1 MKNINKLLILFFL
14 AFAAQSI
21 FISCKKDNASDH
33 GVRLIKYVRVTNPES
48 SDSLL
53 VGANQGNLIA
63 IMGENLQGAQKLW
76 FNDRPASLTPT
87 YMTSTTILVRVPV
100 PIPTEITN
108 KIKIL
113 FSDGD
118 SLLYE
123 FQVQISKPTI
133 TSMDC
138 EFVNTGDVA
147 IIHGDFF
154 YEPLTV
160 AFEGGVN
167 GEIVSVTDKII
178 AVRVPANAEPGQ
190 ITITT
195 NFGTNKSNFWFRDN
209 RNTFLNSDPFMGW
222 WGGNFVVTDPGPG
235 DPPKI
240 SGNYIHIKQPIGG
253 WQWME
258 IAGGPPG
265 DMGAISKNIPDDAIL
280 NPSSYDLKFELNT
293 IKPFNANVLKINVG
307 LSNDFN
313 NDQFQ
318 WKPPYDTKGKWQTV
332 IIPYEEITKSYGAKQ
347 TVNPNG
353 YYTRLLWHGPGDL
366 DCDISFDNFRIVP
379 KVLK

>member
-1 MKNINKLLILFFL
+1 MKNINKLLLLFVL
-14 AFAAQSI
+14 ALATQSI
-21 FISCKKDNASDH
+21 FISCTKDKASDH
-33 GVRLIKYVRVTNPES
+33 GVRRIKYVRVTNPES

-53 VGANQGNLIA
+53 VGAHQGNLIA
-63 IMGENLQGAQKLW
+63 IMGENLQGAQQLW
-76 FNDRPASLTPT
+76 FNDRKASLTPT

-147 IIHGDFF
+147 TIHGDFF

-167 GEIVSVTDKII
+167 GEIVSVADKILQ
-178 AVRVPANAEPGQ
+178 VRVPNGVQPGQ

-209 RNTFLNSDPFMGW
+209 RNIFISSDPFTGW
-222 WGGNFVVTDPGPG
+222 WGADFVVTNPGP
-235 DPPKI
+235 DNPPAI
-240 SGNYIHIKQPIGG
+240 SGNYIRVNQPIGG

-258 IAGGPPG
+258 IAGGPPK
-265 DMGAISKNIPDDAIL
+265 DMGDISKNIPDDAIL
-280 NPSSYDLKFELNT
+280 NPSNYDLKFELNT
-293 IKPFNANVLKINVG
+293 MKPFNANVIKINAG

-313 NDQFQ
+313 NDQYQ
-318 WKPPYDTKGKWQTV
+318 WKPPYDTKGKWQTI
-332 IIPYEEITKSYGAKQ
+332 IIPYEDITGSYGSKQ

-353 YYTRLLWHGPGDL
+353 YYTRLLFHGPGDL
-366 DCDISFDNFRIVP
+366 DCDMSFDNFRIVP